1 MKKALIFFYVGLA
14 IFFIA
19 LAYNTFNNKN
29 KTDMKRIV
37 NTSNAPKP
45 IGPYNQAI
53 KSKGILYLS
62 GQIPLTPS
70 MDLIE
75 NDIEKEVRQVMEN
88 LNEVLK
94 AASMEFDNVVK
105 ATIYLNN
112 MDDFSKVNSI
122 LSTRLIL

>member
-1 MKKALIFFYVGLA
+1 MNKKEIIYT
-14 IFFIA
+14 
-19 LAYNTFNNKN
+19 N
-29 KTDMKRIV
+29 
-37 NTSNAPKP
+37 NAPSP

-122 LSTRLIL
+122 YEEYFNNENAPARETVAVKTLPKNVRLEISMIAHE